1 MLISHAIEI
10 PPEIRHLS
18 ASFRLSL
25 PDRAGIRRL
34 IREEAEGWQRR
45 HGRKIQLNRQAI
57 EQLTNHLLGV
67 TDARRL
73 IRTAIQDDGAITQ
86 SDLPEVMQAKYALL
100 GHQGAISFEYDTE
113 RFSEVAG
120 LSHFKQWLEQ
130 RRKSFTGNAASLQRP
145 KGVMLL
151 GVHGGGKSL
160 AAKAVAGSFSL
171 PLLRVDF
178 GALYDKYIG
187 ESEKNLRQALR
198 IAETMAPCVLWMDEI
213 FFVDLP
219 TTGVRREIFAIH
231 LRRRNQAPSGFDL
244 EALAEASEGFTGA
257 EIEQAIVASLYA
269 ANAAGERMESEHLL
283 EELTRTSP
291 LSVVMAEEMG
301 ALRAWA
307 EGRTV
312 PAG

>member
-1 MLISHAIEI
+1 
-10 PPEIRHLS
+10 
-18 ASFRLSL
+18 
-25 PDRAGIRRL
+25 
-34 IREEAEGWQRR
+34 
-45 HGRKIQLNRQAI
+45 
-57 EQLTNHLLGV
+57 
-67 TDARRL
+67 
-73 IRTAIQDDGAITQ
+73 
-86 SDLPEVMQAKYALL
+86 MQAKYALL

-120 LSHFKQWLEQ
+120 LSHFKRWLEQ

-151 GVHGGGKSL
+151 GVQGGGKSL

-198 IAETMAPCVLWMDEI
+198 IAETMAPCVLWMDEIEKGLAGDGNDGGVSRRLLASLLTWMAEQQGGVFIVATANDIRALPPELMRKGRLDEI

-283 EELTRTSP
+283 EELARTSP